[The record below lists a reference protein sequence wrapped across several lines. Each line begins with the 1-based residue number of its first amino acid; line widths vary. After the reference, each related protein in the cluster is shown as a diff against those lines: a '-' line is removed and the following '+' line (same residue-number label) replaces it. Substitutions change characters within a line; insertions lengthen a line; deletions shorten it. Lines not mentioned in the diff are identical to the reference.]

1 MSNLMY
7 TLPTY
12 FEVNEERFDIREKG
26 DYRIVLSCFNIL
38 YDDSLLSDKEKLW
51 ACLIV
56 FYADIEDVDDILLL
70 SDETIKEL
78 TEKMF
83 WFFDCGNDY
92 DTQKTNQKRL
102 IDWDKD
108 EMLITS
114 AINNV
119 AGKEIRAEKY
129 LHWWTFI
136 SYYMA
141 IGECSLSTIVVIRD
155 KVANHKK
162 LEKYEKKYMED
173 NPQYFNIDYRSKE
186 EKDDDEWLQALWN
199 NGGAK

>member
-38 YDDSLLSDKEKLW
+38 YDDSLPSDKEKLW
-51 ACLIV
+51 ACLIL

-92 DTQKTNQKRL
+92 DTKKTNQKRL

-141 IGECSLSTIVVIRD
+141 IGECSLSTIVIIRD